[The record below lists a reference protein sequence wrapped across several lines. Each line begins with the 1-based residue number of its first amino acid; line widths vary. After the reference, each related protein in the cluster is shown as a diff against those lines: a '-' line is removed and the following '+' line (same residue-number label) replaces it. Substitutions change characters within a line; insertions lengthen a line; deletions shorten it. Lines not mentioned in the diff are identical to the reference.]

1 MNRSDVQSRTLKK
14 ICSKLKR
21 VLARPKVQA
30 RPPHHGFKARQLLF
44 RLLLELRF
52 LLLLLGRFLLRS
64 LFRLLRG
71 SSPTFEF

>member
-1 MNRSDVQSRTLKK
+1 MNRSDVQSRTFKK
-14 ICSKLKR
+14 ICSKLKL

-52 LLLLLGRFLLRS
+52 LLLLLGRFLLRG
-64 LFRLLRG
+64 LF
-71 SSPTFEF
+71 